1 MIEKLILKPMM
12 IYCEIKNKATPV
24 RNNLSQVNQRHSS
37 TKEIVAKI
45 KLHQILINL

>member
-1 MIEKLILKPMM
+1 MIKKLILKPMM

-37 TKEIVAKI
+37 TKEIVVQI
-45 KLHQILINL
+45 KLHQNLINL